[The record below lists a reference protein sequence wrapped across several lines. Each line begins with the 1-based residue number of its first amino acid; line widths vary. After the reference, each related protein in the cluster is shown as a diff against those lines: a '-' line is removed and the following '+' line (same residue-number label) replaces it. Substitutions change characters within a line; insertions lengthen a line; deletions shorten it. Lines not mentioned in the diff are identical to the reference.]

1 VIRVR
6 GGTGPPLL
14 LLHGHPQTHA
24 MWNRMAPCLAE
35 DFTLVAADLAEEA
48 PEEVYEELRAFFRR
62 RG

>member
-1 VIRVR
+1 
-6 GGTGPPLL
+6 
-14 LLHGHPQTHA
+14 
-24 MWNRMAPCLAE
+24 MAPCLAE